1 VTSNRMKIAMLSVH
15 SCPVG
20 TLGTKDTGGM
30 SVYIVELAREL
41 GRKGHL
47 VDIYTR
53 VHDPRDRQTE
63 NLADNVRL
71 IHLKAGEDQPMHK
84 LAIYPHLPDFSCAL
98 EAFRKQDGAVYD
110 LVFSHYWLSGW
121 VGQYLK
127 LWWQVPNIVMFHTLG
142 AAKNAIG
149 IGESSPDLRIETER
163 DLAINCRYIIAPTER
178 EKEAVAFYYGANPDK
193 IGVVPCGVNLELF
206 RPVSRAEARRELGFG
221 SEKVVLYVG
230 RLDPLKGP
238 EQLIKAMSLLENG
251 GDSRLV
257 IVGGDENNLYKEELL
272 ELAGGLGIADSI
284 SFTGPVRQDR
294 LPGFYSAADVCVV
307 PSYYES
313 FGLVALEALA
323 CGSPVVSTDVG
334 AAASIIRQGE
344 AGYLAEDNEPH
355 HLAEKIDLVLSRPP
369 RDEATALSIRRSV
382 TGYNWQSVADGIEA
396 EMRRV
401 LERRCM
407 YVI

>member
-272 ELAGGLGIADSI
+272 GLAGGLGIADSI

-407 YVI
+407 YII